1 MATATNAKPDEQK
14 WLEQHGDQVSDSTK
28 RAYWTH
34 EPGEEGDHDGQTLAT
49 RSREVVEDWAR
60 RRNAEPAAATFGD
73 DGRPRVLRF
82 DFQGGPDRG
91 GSELKRVSWD
101 DWWQVFEDRDLA
113 FVYQEKTSDG
123 NESNFFIFDNPNRS
137 DG

>member
-14 WLEQHGDQVSDSTK
+14 WLDRHGDQVSDSTR
-28 RAYWTH
+28 RAFWTH

-60 RRNAEPAAATFGD
+60 RRGAEPAAATFGD

-82 DFQGGPDRG
+82 DFEGGPDRG
-91 GSELKRVSWD
+91 GSELKRVRGTTGGGSSRT
-101 DWWQVFEDRDLA
+101 V
-113 FVYQEKTSDG
+113 TS
-123 NESNFFIFDNPNRS
+123 RS
-137 DG
+137 STRRR